1 MDIDEILPNTAGD
14 PLAAVVAQDLDPL
27 SVKELDDRI
36 VMLEREIVRTKAKR
50 DRAVDH
56 RASADTL
63 FKS

>member
-1 MDIDEILPNTAGD
+1 MDNDEILPGKAGD

-36 VMLEREIVRTKAKR
+36 AALEREIVRTRGKR
-50 DRAVDH
+50 EAAINH
-56 RASADTL
+56 RATADML

>member
-1 MDIDEILPNTAGD
+1 MDIDEFPPNTAGD
-14 PLAAVVAQDLDPL
+14 PLAAIVAQDLDPL

-36 VMLEREIVRTKAKR
+36 VVLEREIVRTRAKR